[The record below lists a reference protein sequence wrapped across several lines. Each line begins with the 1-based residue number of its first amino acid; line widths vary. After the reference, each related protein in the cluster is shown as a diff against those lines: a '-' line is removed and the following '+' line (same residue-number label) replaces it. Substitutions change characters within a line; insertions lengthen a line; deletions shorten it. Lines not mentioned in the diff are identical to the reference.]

1 MDLGL
6 ILKWTEEKWKEQSL
20 LIIGIDG
27 CGGAGKSTLA
37 NKIKS
42 DFSTVTI
49 VHMDDFYLPSAK
61 IVNEH
66 PTNKSIGA
74 DFDWKRLLQEVLDP
88 ISNGIEGCYKRYD
101 WETDSLAESHTV
113 SANGIVIIEGVYAT
127 RQELAGMYDLKI
139 WVNCPRETRIKRG
152 IARDGEAARDMWENN
167 WMVAED
173 MYVEI
178 HKPHEFADF
187 IIDGTNNEITNK

>member
-6 ILKWTEEKWKEQSL
+6 ILKWTEEKRKEQSL

-42 DFSTVTI
+42 NFSTVTI

-167 WMVAED
+167 WMIAED

>member
-1 MDLGL
+1 
-6 ILKWTEEKWKEQSL
+6 
-20 LIIGIDG
+20 
-27 CGGAGKSTLA
+27 
-37 NKIKS
+37 
-42 DFSTVTI
+42 
-49 VHMDDFYLPSAK
+49 MDDFYLPSAK

>member
-1 MDLGL
+1 MGL
-6 ILKWTEEKWKEQSL
+6 NNILEQIQVKFAEQSL
-20 LIIGIDG
+20 RIIGIDG

-37 NKIKS
+37 NKIKNK
-42 DFSTVTI
+42 FSTVTI
-49 VHMDDFYLPSAK
+49 VHMDEFYLPSAQ

-66 PTNKSIGA
+66 PTNKLIGA

-88 ISNGIEGCYKRYD
+88 ISNGFEGYYKRYD

-113 SANGIVIIEGVYAT
+113 PANGIVIIEGVYAT
-127 RQELAGMYDLKI
+127 RQELAEMYDLKI

-167 WMVAED
+167 WMIAED
-173 MYVEI
+173 MYVES

-187 IIDGTNNEITNK
+187 IIDGTNNEITIK

>member
-42 DFSTVTI
+42 NFSTVTI

-66 PTNKSIGA
+66 PTNKLIGA

-101 WETDSLAESHTV
+101 WETDSLAESHTI

-127 RQELAGMYDLKI
+127 RQELAGIYDLKI

-167 WMVAED
+167 WMIAED
-173 MYVEI
+173 MYVES
-178 HKPHEFADF
+178 HKPHEFADV

>member
-1 MDLGL
+1 M
-6 ILKWTEEKWKEQSL
+6 IERIQEKCTEQSVI
-20 LIIGIDG
+20 IIGIDG

-42 DFSTVTI
+42 DFSTVTV

-61 IVNEH
+61 IVNVH

-88 ISNGIEGCYKRYD
+88 ISNGLEGRYKRYD
-101 WETDSLAESHTV
+101 WEKDSLVGSHIV
-113 SANGIVIIEGVYAT
+113 PASGIVIIEGVYAT
-127 RQELAGMYDLKI
+127 RQELAEMYDLKI

-152 IARDGEAARDMWENN
+152 IARDGKLRAICGKTIGWLLKICM
-167 WMVAED
+167 
-173 MYVEI
+173 
-178 HKPHEFADF
+178 
-187 IIDGTNNEITNK
+187 

>member
-1 MDLGL
+1 MGL
-6 ILKWTEEKWKEQSL
+6 NKILEQIRVKSVEQSL

-42 DFSTVTI
+42 KFSTVTI
-49 VHMDDFYLPSAK
+49 VHMDDFYLPSAQ

-66 PTNKSIGA
+66 PTNKSVGA

-88 ISNGIEGCYKRYD
+88 ISKGVEGCYKRYD
-101 WETDSLAESHTV
+101 WETDSLAETHNV
-113 SANGIVIIEGVYAT
+113 PAIGIVIIEGVYAT
-127 RQELAGMYDLKI
+127 RQELAEMYDLKI

-152 IARDGEAARDMWENN
+152 IARDGEIARDMWENN

-173 MYVEI
+173 MYVES
-178 HKPHEFADF
+178 HKPHEFADY
-187 IIDGTNNEITNK
+187 IIDGTNQELTNK

>member
-1 MDLGL
+1 MELNK
-6 ILKWTEEKWKEQSL
+6 ILERIQVKSTEQLL

-42 DFSTVTI
+42 KFSTVAI
-49 VHMDDFYLPSAK
+49 VHMDDFYLPSSQ

-101 WETDSLAESHTV
+101 WETDSLAETHTV
-113 SANGIVIIEGVYAT
+113 PAIGIVIIEGVYAT
-127 RQELAGMYDLKI
+127 RQELAEMYDLKI

-173 MYVEI
+173 MYVES

-187 IIDGTNNEITNK
+187 IIDGTNQELTNK

>member
-1 MDLGL
+1 MGL
-6 ILKWTEEKWKEQSL
+6 NKILEQIRVKSVEQSL

-42 DFSTVTI
+42 KFSTVTI
-49 VHMDDFYLPSAK
+49 VHMDDFYLPSSQ
-61 IVNEH
+61 IINEH
-66 PTNKSIGA
+66 PMNKSIGA

-101 WETDSLAESHTV
+101 WETDSLAETHTV
-113 SANGIVIIEGVYAT
+113 PAIGIVIIEGVYAA
-127 RQELAGMYDLKI
+127 RQELAEMYDLKI

-152 IARDGEAARDMWENN
+152 IARDGETARDMWENN

-173 MYVEI
+173 MYVES

-187 IIDGTNNEITNK
+187 IIDGTNQELTNK

>member
-1 MDLGL
+1 LGL
-6 ILKWTEEKWKEQSL
+6 NNILEQIRVKSVEQSL
-20 LIIGIDG
+20 LIIGVDG

-37 NKIKS
+37 NKIKNK
-42 DFSTVTI
+42 FSTVTI
-49 VHMDDFYLPSAK
+49 VHMDDFYLPSAQ

-66 PTNKSIGA
+66 PTKKSVGA
-74 DFDWKRLLQEVLDP
+74 DFDWKRLLQEVLEP
-88 ISNGIEGCYKRYD
+88 IRNGIEGCYKRYD
-101 WETDSLAESHTV
+101 WETDSLAEAHTV
-113 SANGIVIIEGVYAT
+113 PANGIVIIEGVYAT
-127 RQELAGMYDLKI
+127 RQELAEMYDLKI

-173 MYVEI
+173 MYVES
-178 HKPHEFADF
+178 HKPQEFADF

>member
-1 MDLGL
+1 LGL
-6 ILKWTEEKWKEQSL
+6 NKILEQIRVKSVEQSL

-42 DFSTVTI
+42 KFSTVTI
-49 VHMDDFYLPSAK
+49 VHMDDFYLPSSQ
-61 IVNEH
+61 IINEH
-66 PTNKSIGA
+66 PMNKSIGA

-101 WETDSLAESHTV
+101 WETDSLAETHTV
-113 SANGIVIIEGVYAT
+113 PAIGIVIIEGVYAA
-127 RQELAGMYDLKI
+127 RQELAEMYDLKI

-152 IARDGEAARDMWENN
+152 IARDGEPARDMWENN

-173 MYVEI
+173 MYVES

-187 IIDGTNNEITNK
+187 IIDGTN